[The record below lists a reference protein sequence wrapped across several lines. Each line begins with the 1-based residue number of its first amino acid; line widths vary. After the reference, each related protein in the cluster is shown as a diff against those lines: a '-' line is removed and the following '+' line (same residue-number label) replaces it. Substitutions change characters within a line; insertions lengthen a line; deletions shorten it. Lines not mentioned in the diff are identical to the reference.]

1 MPRSLNH
8 LLAVTVAALLVC
20 GIAAAART
28 KTYATNAPLTIDLP
42 QDWKTVRADPGW
54 RFKAVAE
61 DHSAWTF
68 LSARPDTVDFNSY
81 AASFVAFEKQAT
93 STLGR
98 RVTFRTHAATVGGER
113 AVQVYAAAHGAPIEY
128 FYGFVHNGVD
138 YVLAFASTAERAKAS
153 KRIFAAAVRSVRF
166 KNP

>member
-1 MPRSLNH
+1 VKRAL
-8 LLAVTVAALLVC
+8 AALLVLSAVLAS
-20 GIAAAART
+20 AASGARV
-28 KTYATNAPLTIDLP
+28 KAFDVKAPLTIELP
-42 QDWKTVRADPGW
+42 AGWKTVRADPGW
-54 RFKAVAE
+54 RFKAVAP

-68 LSARPDTVDFNSY
+68 LSARPDTVDFKSY
-81 AASFVAFEKQAT
+81 AASFVAFEKQST

-138 YVLAFASTAERAKAS
+138 YVLAFAATAEHAKAS
-153 KRIFAAAVRSVRF
+153 TRIFAAAVRSVRF

>member
-1 MPRSLNH
+1 MRRALAAVF
-8 LLAVTVAALLVC
+8 LLAAVAAAT
-20 GIAAAART
+20 AAGARV
-28 KTYATNAPLTIDLP
+28 KTFDANAPLTIELP
-42 QDWKTVRADPGW
+42 PGWRTVHADPGW
-54 RFKAVAE
+54 RFKAVAP

-93 STLGR
+93 STLGTH
-98 RVTFRTHAATVGGER
+98 VVFRTHAAKIDGER
-113 AVQVYAAAHGAPIEY
+113 AVQVYAAGRGTTVEY

-138 YVLAFASTAERAKAS
+138 YVLAFATTPEHAKAS
-153 KRIFAAAVRSVRF
+153 KRIFDAAVRSVRF